1 MLSNI
6 KAQIGKFTKYR
17 YLLFELVS
25 RDVKEN
31 HPSFLNATR
40 KKRALLSIIGFLG
53 ISLPFYRRLKKL
65 FGYKEKSSL

>member
-1 MLSNI
+1 MLSKL

-17 YLLFELVS
+17 YPLFELVS

-40 KKRALLSIIGFLG
+40 KKRVILSIIGFFG
-53 ISLPFYRRLKKL
+53 IACHFTAV
-65 FGYKEKSSL
+65 